1 MHEEF
6 ASSTK
11 FLLHF
16 LEHMDYV
23 RQLIGVDYIGLGS
36 DFDGME

>member
-1 MHEEF
+1 MTNQ
-6 ASSTK
+6 S
-11 FLLHF
+11 LLKLHI